1 MRRPAIAAAVVIAL
15 ASLGL
20 GAPTASATSAD
31 ESVCGE
37 EWPNSRDGN
46 LRVWQDWGCQGIL
59 LGTTPGND
67 RFWGDSG
74 NEGVF
79 NSPDHL
85 APSSVM
91 NSGFLGGKD
100 VVAFYAEKDYQS
112 RFGYVCLAP
121 GELWADNLTDNT
133 YQSGAVVNDN
143 IRSHQ
148 WVTASACAAGTWL
161 T

>member
-1 MRRPAIAAAVVIAL
+1 MLAYAGETSL

-20 GAPTASATSAD
+20 GAPPASATTAD
-31 ESVCGE
+31 GSVCGE

-59 LGTTPGND
+59 LGETPGND
-67 RFWGDSG
+67 RFWGDSA

-91 NSGFLGGKD
+91 RPSANRCVPSVSG
-100 VVAFYAEKDYQS
+100 VM
-112 RFGYVCLAP
+112 
-121 GELWADNLTDNT
+121 
-133 YQSGAVVNDN
+133 
-143 IRSHQ
+143 
-148 WVTASACAAGTWL
+148 GTGSEPSSWRYRR
-161 T
+161 